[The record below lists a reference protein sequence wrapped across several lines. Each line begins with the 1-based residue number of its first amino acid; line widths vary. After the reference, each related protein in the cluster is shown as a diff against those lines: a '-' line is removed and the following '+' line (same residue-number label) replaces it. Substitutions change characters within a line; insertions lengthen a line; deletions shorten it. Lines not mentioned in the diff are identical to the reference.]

1 MKQKELYKKV
11 QLLKAGQVVEIA
23 GDWFR
28 AVRLNGDYWTQPCME
43 CELDSICRGD
53 VWDVCCGME
62 TSASH
67 HWMLK
72 LAHRTPAIH

>member
-28 AVRLNGDYWTQPCME
+28 ACKVAKGWEGRA
-43 CELDSICRGD
+43 CEACDLDCICRGD
-53 VWDVCCGME
+53 VELVCDE
-62 TSASH
+62 LDKPFNNRYY
-67 HWMLK
+67 LK
-72 LAHRTPAIH
+72 LAHP